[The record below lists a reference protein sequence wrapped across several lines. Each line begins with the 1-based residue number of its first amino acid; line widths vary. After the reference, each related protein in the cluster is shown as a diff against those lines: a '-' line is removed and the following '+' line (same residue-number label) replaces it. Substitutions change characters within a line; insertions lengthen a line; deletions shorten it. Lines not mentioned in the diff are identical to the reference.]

1 MKKKIQLA
9 IVSVIITQ
17 VIPLIGRPELILH
30 YKNLVIIAA
39 IFCIWLFQPAVTAK
53 ETADNKNNDGYS
65 VVLILVMS
73 LLSNIVPLVDWAYF
87 KGSESEN
94 MTATVAGFILL
105 WSGIFLRNYSIK
117 LLGKHFTPTVQ
128 LQKDHTLITTGP
140 YNIIRHPSYTGA
152 LLSFVGIAIFLN
164 SLIGAVFAILA
175 MMLAY
180 FVRISAEEKA
190 LVSLFGDVY
199 RNYQHKTK
207 RLIPFLW

>member
-17 VIPLIGRPELILH
+17 VIPLIGRPNLILH

-87 KGSESEN
+87 KGNESEN
-94 MTATVAGFILL
+94 MTATIAGFILL

-164 SLIGAVFAILA
+164 SLIGAVFCIFA

-180 FVRISAEEKA
+180 VVRISAEEKA